1 MKQNISGLMEVW
13 HQVATRNL
21 EDLGPN
27 LQKVVSRLQSNQKL
41 LKLLYYTGKDPYSEA
56 DLTQEQIKNEIYEK
70 LIKVVPRVGS
80 KELATSI
87 VTMRVV
93 RGRSNPG
100 NNEFRD
106 FELDL
111 EVFVPLTQWFI
122 KDSNLRPFAI
132 MGEIHKSLNN
142 KTIDGLGKMVGGDF
156 QINFLTDEIS
166 CYEMVYRFTS
176 YD

>member
-1 MKQNISGLMEVW
+1 M
-13 HQVATRNL
+13 ATRNL
-21 EDLGPN
+21 SDLGLN
-27 LQKVVSRLQSNQKL
+27 LQKIVSRLQANQNL
-41 LKLLYYTGKDPYSEA
+41 LKLLYYTGKDPLSEA
-56 DLTQEQIKNEIYEK
+56 DLTSDQIKDKVFEK
-70 LIKVVPRVGS
+70 LIKVVPRIGS
-80 KELATSI
+80 KETAQSI
-87 VTMRVV
+87 IAMRIV

-106 FELDL
+106 FELDI

-142 KTIDGLGKMVGGDF
+142 KIIDGLGKMIGGDF
-156 QINFLTDEIS
+156 QINFLTDEIG